1 MNLEKVNGNIKWF
14 RKGKLKIKLKDVGK
28 KSEVWVILDGYNIC
42 FKLIMFD
49 FVERIKEDLMLN
61 VSIERVWNNQRAFII
76 NSDHALELINYI
88 LEFIYEWNIK
98 VSENTISDFDFIPD
112 DLWYE

>member
-14 RKGKLKIKLKDVGK
+14 RKGKLKIKLKDIGE

-61 VSIERVWNNQRAFII
+61 VSIKRVWNNQRVFII
-76 NSDHALELINYI
+76 NSDHALELVNYI
-88 LEFIYEWNIK
+88 LEFINEWNIK
-98 VSENTISDFDFIPD
+98 VSENTISDSDFIPD